1 MYDLLLLGSLVG
13 GDKTGY
19 KLQKI
24 VGSALQPMRKV
35 SSGVLYPSLE
45 KLEKEG
51 LVMSKNLQDVRNTK
65 LWHITPAG
73 TSRFAELMRADIPS
87 DAKRND
93 MIHFKLRS
101 LNSVS
106 VSVQLKILTDF
117 QAFIESDLL
126 FYQQAQLDMQDH
138 RETYP
143 EQAARFDVIVSS
155 YDLDIQLA
163 QTKLSWI
170 KQQIEQRKAT
180 CKKATE

>member
-13 GDKTGY
+13 GDKSGY

-51 LVMSKNLQDVRNTK
+51 LITSTEQQDVRKTK
-65 LWHITPAG
+65 LWHITAAG
-73 TSRFAELMRADIPS
+73 TARFAELMQNDIPS

-106 VSVQLKILTDF
+106 MPVQLKILTEF
-117 QAFIESDLL
+117 QLFIESDLL
-126 FYQQAQLDMQDH
+126 FYQQAQRDMLVH
-138 RETYP
+138 REEYP
-143 EQAARFDVIVSS
+143 DQAPRFDVIVSA

-170 KQQIEQRKAT
+170 KQQIEQRKT
-180 CKKATE
+180 LG